1 VSEREREKKTAAL
14 LLFLFHNSAVPLLL
28 EIIKEFGL
36 AYCD

>member
-1 VSEREREKKTAAL
+1 VREKKTAAL
-14 LLFLFHNSAVPLLL
+14 LLFLFHNSAVPL